1 MLPIP
6 FRCSNVGKVWELKK
20 KKKWLQPKGIP
31 TFAMQLRKE
40 GIPSKL
46 VIFALSQHGCLM
58 LMERL
63 LLYARSSAQVLKFPQ
78 MLSTVVMLSI

>member
-1 MLPIP
+1 
-6 FRCSNVGKVWELKK
+6 
-20 KKKWLQPKGIP
+20 
-31 TFAMQLRKE
+31 MQLRKE